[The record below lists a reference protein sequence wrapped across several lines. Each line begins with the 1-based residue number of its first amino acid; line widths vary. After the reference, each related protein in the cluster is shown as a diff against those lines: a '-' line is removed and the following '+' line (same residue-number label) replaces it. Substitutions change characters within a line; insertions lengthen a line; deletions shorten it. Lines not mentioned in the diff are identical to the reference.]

1 MTYKERIA
9 ATVPNPDANE
19 KTIFNDAADGLLKTK
34 DSSGVVETLATTE
47 GIADTEPKVYVALL
61 SQTGT
66 DAPVA
71 TVLKNTL
78 GGEVVW
84 DYFGVGSYSG
94 TLVGAFTENKTVSPS
109 SNKIIEGD
117 VDTYLVQASIY
128 RSTNDYITFQCY
140 DMVADDG
147 INGVLNS
154 FLVEV
159 LVYP

>member
-9 ATVPNPDANE
+9 ITVPNPDANE

-61 SQTGT
+61 SQSGT

-78 GGEVVW
+78 GGVPVW
-84 DYFGVGSYSG
+84 SYSS
-94 TLVGAFTENKTVSPS
+94 VGVYNAELSNAFT
-109 SNKIIEGD
+109 GD
-117 VDTYLVQASIY
+117 LIGFAYSG
-128 RSTNDYITFQCY
+128 
-140 DMVADDG
+140 ADDEATFTNFMVVKTGNSNLFISTEG
-147 INGVLNS
+147 IAVNYHINIRLKI
-154 FLVEV
+154 E
-159 LVYP
+159 VYP